1 MGHAGSDGAVVARGP
16 GMDHPV
22 RVPERSGP
30 PSSSGRPAPRDRG
43 RPVAS
48 VRIPGRPSRRR
59 RADRRRMT
67 TRRAKL
73 GAVIAPSILSADF
86 SRLGADVKDAEAG
99 GAALIHV
106 DVMDGHF
113 VPNITIGPAVTKA
126 VRRVTQLPIDCHL
139 MIEEPDRY
147 IGAFAEAGADM
158 ISVHV
163 EVARHLERTVASIKE
178 AGAKAGVVLNP
189 ATPLETLSEILP
201 SADFVLLMSVN
212 PGFGGQTLIPSV
224 LDKCVRL
231 REWIL
236 RLGLSTRIEID

>member
-86 SRLGADVKDAEAG
+86 SRLGAEIKDAEAG

-126 VRRVTQLPIDCHL
+126 VRKVTQLPVDCHL
-139 MIEEPDRY
+139 MIEDPDRY
-147 IGAFAEAGADM
+147 APVFAEAGADM

-163 EVARHLERTVASIKE
+163 EVARHLERTLSAIKDT
-178 AGAKAGVVLNP
+178 GAKAGVAVNP
-189 ATPLETLSEILP
+189 ATPIEALSEILP
-201 SADFVLLMSVN
+201 STDFVLLMSVN
-212 PGFGGQTLIPSV
+212 PGFGGQRLIPFV
-224 LDKCVRL
+224 LDKARRL
-231 REWIL
+231 RAWID
-236 RLGLSTRIEID
+236 RLSLSTRI

>member
-1 MGHAGSDGAVVARGP
+1 M
-16 GMDHPV
+16 
-22 RVPERSGP
+22 
-30 PSSSGRPAPRDRG
+30 
-43 RPVAS
+43 
-48 VRIPGRPSRRR
+48 
-59 RADRRRMT
+59 
-67 TRRAKL
+67 

-86 SRLGADVKDAEAG
+86 SRLGAEIKDAEAG

-113 VPNITIGPAVTKA
+113 VPNLTIGPAVTKA
-126 VRRVTQLPIDCHL
+126 VRRVTQLPVDCHL

-147 IGAFAEAGADM
+147 VQAFAEAGADM

-189 ATPLETLSEILP
+189 ATPLDTLVEILP

-224 LDKCVRL
+224 LDKAVRL
-231 REWIL
+231 REWID
-236 RLGLSTRIEID
+236 RLGLATRIEIDGGVTLENVERVAATGVDVIVAGSAVFGKGDARGATSALVRKLAALAEQERRA